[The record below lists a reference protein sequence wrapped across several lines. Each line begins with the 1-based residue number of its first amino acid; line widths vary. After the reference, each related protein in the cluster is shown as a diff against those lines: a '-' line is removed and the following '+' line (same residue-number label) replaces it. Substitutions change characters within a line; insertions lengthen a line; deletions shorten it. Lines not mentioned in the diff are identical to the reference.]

1 MITLIITMEGGTP
14 LETRTGFLISQIK
27 LTQRRVFQK
36 LLQNCGVEDFN
47 GSQGNIL
54 YVLWQK
60 DRVPIV
66 EIAEKTGL
74 AKNTLT
80 VMLERMEEGGL
91 ICRVQGVDDRR
102 KSLICLTEKAR
113 GLKEDYDRVSQQMND
128 LFFQDFSREEI
139 EELEKYLN
147 RIMENLRQAEKEN
160 RNGKEENI

>member
-1 MITLIITMEGGTP
+1 MITLIITMEGGTL

-80 VMLERMEEGGL
+80 AMLERMEEGGL

>member
-1 MITLIITMEGGTP
+1 M
-14 LETRTGFLISQIK
+14 ETRTGFLISQIK

-80 VMLERMEEGGL
+80 AMLERMEEGGL